1 MNPEPSTNE
10 AILTISITASLL
22 GIHPRTLM
30 LYEQFNLIKPYRT
43 KTNRRM
49 YSVKDLEKLQLI
61 RHLTHHKG
69 INLMGVKLVLEALE
83 LSLDKGVD
91 IRKQLFPTFEVKKLF

>member
-1 MNPEPSTNE
+1 MNPDTSTNE
-10 AILTISITASLL
+10 AILTISVTASLL
-22 GIHPRTLM
+22 NMHPRTLM
-30 LYEQFNLIKPYRT
+30 LYEKFSLIKPYRT

-61 RHLTHHKG
+61 RYLTHQKG
-69 INLMGVKLVLEALE
+69 INLMGVKLILEALN

-91 IRKQLFPTFEVKKLF
+91 IKKQLFPSFEVKKLF